1 MMEDQ
6 YNYYTEEDIFDKEK
20 EFGYKNED
28 ENIFTYL
35 NQFLSYLQEINTI
48 ISDLLEKPLEKIN
61 SQIQNYKFVDK
72 SMIESLIKIKQ
83 NLYSKDNRKS
93 SNINKTTIKT
103 ICNKK
108 LDELINILDDIKKK
122 VEKIKK
128 DNESE
133 TNNSLNCIIKN
144 QQFLTDIMD
153 KMEKKQDKSRKVFL
167 YNKQKLINFNEDY
180 LLSMNILNN
189 ECFKLRLLNKNNLK
203 IKFEY
208 PLEKFEKDIND
219 FRCFFGEL
227 ENGNNSC
234 DFEDN
239 ENYQNNIRAYLLVSS
254 KINKLNVY
262 GIDFD
267 FDVDR
272 PFDINNNNLLNK
284 INTKEFIFTEQ
295 SSENS
300 IDLSSFA
307 IRVNNNNRSEIY
319 GAFSEG
325 KSIKMYSILGGKFDN
340 EIKLENPYKIKY
352 CEIVKD
358 KYFLFC
364 GKDETDHNICAIRV
378 DLDIINGQSINLNR
392 INYIKYIDNS
402 DDNKN
407 NIHLDFR
414 LYTKK
419 NKEKKDEDFLIIC
432 DEKGYFRIFN
442 FYNRDFIKKIHYIY
456 NNSDWKDIFNVFFW
470 IRESCQNIILIK
482 SNGNDERLKN
492 NSENYID
499 LDDTE
504 IISYKKYVIKY
515 FPSETNS
522 LRNSQ

>member
-28 ENIFTYL
+28 ENISTYL

-108 LDELINILDDIKKK
+108 LDELINILDDIKNKI
-122 VEKIKK
+122 EKIKK

-153 KMEKKQDKSRKVFL
+153 KMDIKQDKSRKVFL

-189 ECFKLRLLNKNNLK
+189 ECFKLRLLDKNNLK

-219 FRCFFGEL
+219 FRCFF
-227 ENGNNSC
+227 
-234 DFEDN
+234 
-239 ENYQNNIRAYLLVSS
+239 
-254 KINKLNVY
+254 
-262 GIDFD
+262 
-267 FDVDR
+267 
-272 PFDINNNNLLNK
+272 
-284 INTKEFIFTEQ
+284 
-295 SSENS
+295 
-300 IDLSSFA
+300 
-307 IRVNNNNRSEIY
+307 
-319 GAFSEG
+319 
-325 KSIKMYSILGGKFDN
+325 
-340 EIKLENPYKIKY
+340 
-352 CEIVKD
+352 
-358 KYFLFC
+358 
-364 GKDETDHNICAIRV
+364 
-378 DLDIINGQSINLNR
+378 
-392 INYIKYIDNS
+392 
-402 DDNKN
+402 
-407 NIHLDFR
+407 
-414 LYTKK
+414 
-419 NKEKKDEDFLIIC
+419 
-432 DEKGYFRIFN
+432 
-442 FYNRDFIKKIHYIY
+442 
-456 NNSDWKDIFNVFFW
+456 
-470 IRESCQNIILIK
+470 
-482 SNGNDERLKN
+482 
-492 NSENYID
+492 
-499 LDDTE
+499 
-504 IISYKKYVIKY
+504 
-515 FPSETNS
+515 
-522 LRNSQ
+522 

>member
-28 ENIFTYL
+28 ENISTYL

-108 LDELINILDDIKKK
+108 LDELIN
-122 VEKIKK
+122 
-128 DNESE
+128 ESE

-153 KMEKKQDKSRKVFL
+153 KMDKKQDKSRKVFL

-208 PLEKFEKDIND
+208 PFEKFEKDIND

-267 FDVDR
+267 FDVDS

-284 INTKEFIFTEQ
+284 INTKEFIFTEN

-307 IRVNNNNRSEIY
+307 LRVNNNNRSEIY

-392 INYIKYIDNS
+392 INYIKYIDKS

-442 FYNRDFIKKIHYIY
+442 FYNRDFIKKFIIY
-456 NNSDWKDIFNVFFW
+456 TIIQIGKIFLMCFF
-470 IRESCQNIILIK
+470 
-482 SNGNDERLKN
+482 G
-492 NSENYID
+492 
-499 LDDTE
+499 
-504 IISYKKYVIKY
+504 
-515 FPSETNS
+515 
-522 LRNSQ
+522 